1 MRGGFTLL
9 EVMIAAIILGLGT
22 TVIVASMSQSQRLM
36 LAASSFET
44 AQEVM
49 DLGDMAYPLEEVKD
63 ENDLEVRET
72 KATELWEMIS
82 DERLSDAQEEKFHGY
97 TWERECLNLNDSDE
111 DIARLGNLYVV
122 RVTVRWGDRFRGHGD
137 RDSYVTFWRKPK

>member
-137 RDSYVTFWRKPK
+137 RDSYVTFWRKPN

>member
-137 RDSYVTFWRKPK
+137 RDSYVMFWRKPK

>member
-36 LAASSFET
+36 LAASNFET

-137 RDSYVTFWRKPK
+137 RDSYVMFWRKPK

>member
-122 RVTVRWGDRFRGHGD
+122 RVTVRWGDR
-137 RDSYVTFWRKPK
+137 YVMFWRKPK

>member
-9 EVMIAAIILGLGT
+9 DLMIAAIILGLGT

-36 LAASSFET
+36 LAASNFET

-137 RDSYVTFWRKPK
+137 RDSYVMFWRKPK